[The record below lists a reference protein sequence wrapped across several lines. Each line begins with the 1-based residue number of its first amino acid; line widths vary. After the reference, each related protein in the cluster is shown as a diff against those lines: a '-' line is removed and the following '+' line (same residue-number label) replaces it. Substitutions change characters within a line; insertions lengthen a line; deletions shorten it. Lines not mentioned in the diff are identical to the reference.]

1 MLDFPFGVYDFTVK
15 SYHTNQNGKL
25 TLPTILHFLQ
35 ECAWDNARVNMFGF
49 EDLEKENAFWVLSK
63 IYLEIDEYPNWKDE
77 IQIKTWPK
85 GIDGLFAIRDF
96 QIFRNKEVIGNATS
110 YWLILDK
117 TNGRP
122 KRLENFNF
130 LHDNFLKESAIS
142 QKLGKLTFNGS
153 STIQDQRKVYSS
165 DLDINKHVN
174 NATYVRWILDSYFS
188 ENKEL
193 IKEFEINFL
202 TELKLNEEFTVN
214 SILDEEEKIYIIK
227 NTSDKEICRARLK
240 I

>member
-1 MLDFPFGVYDFTVK
+1 M
-15 SYHTNQNGKL
+15 
-25 TLPTILHFLQ
+25 
-35 ECAWDNARVNMFGF
+35 
-49 EDLEKENAFWVLSK
+49 
-63 IYLEIDEYPNWKDE
+63 
-77 IQIKTWPK
+77 
-85 GIDGLFAIRDF
+85 
-96 QIFRNKEVIGNATS
+96 IGNATS

-130 LHDNFLKESAIS
+130 LHDNFLKESAIN
-142 QKLGKLTFNGS
+142 QKLGKLVFKGS
-153 STIQDQRKVYSS
+153 SIIQDQRKVYSS

-188 ENKEL
+188 ENNEL

-202 TELKLNEEFTVN
+202 NELRLNEEFAVDSSSN
-214 SILDEEEKIYIIK
+214 LDEKFYSLK
-227 NTSDKEICRARLK
+227 NTNSKEICRARLK

>member
-1 MLDFPFGVYDFTVK
+1 MLDFPFGVYDFIVK
-15 SYHTNQNGKL
+15 SYHTDQNGKL

-35 ECAWDNARVNMFGF
+35 ECAWDNARANNFGF
-49 EDLEKENAFWVLSK
+49 EDLEKQNAFWVLSK
-63 IYLEIDEYPNWKDE
+63 IYLEIDEYPDWKDE

-96 QIFRNKEVIGNATS
+96 QILRNNKVIGNATS

-130 LHDNFLKESAIS
+130 LHDNFLKESAIN
-142 QKLGKLTFNGS
+142 QKLGKLVFKGS
-153 STIQDQRKVYSS
+153 SIIQDQRKVYSS

-188 ENKEL
+188 ENNEL

-202 TELKLNEEFTVN
+202 NELRLNEEFAVDSSSN
-214 SILDEEEKIYIIK
+214 LDEKFYSLK
-227 NTSDKEICRARLK
+227 NTNSKEICRARLK

>member
-1 MLDFPFGVYDFTVK
+1 MLDFPFGVYDFIVK
-15 SYHTNQNGKL
+15 SYHTDQNGKL

-35 ECAWDNARVNMFGF
+35 ECAWDNARANNFGF
-49 EDLEKENAFWVLSK
+49 EDLEKQNAFWVLSK

-96 QIFRNKEVIGNATS
+96 QILRNNKVIGNATS

-117 TNGRP
+117 LNGRP

-142 QKLGKLTFNGS
+142 QKLGKVSIN
-153 STIQDQRKVYSS
+153 STAAIKDRRKVYSS

-202 TELKLNEEFTVN
+202 NELKLNDEFTVN
-214 SILDEEEKIYIIK
+214 SILDEEEKFYILK
-227 NTSDKEICRARLK
+227 DTRDKEICRARLK
-240 I
+240 T